1 MRIGFIGGGNMA
13 KAIAVGAVNCG
24 VVAPEDVYIYDKD
37 AEKMN
42 KLCDEYSFIACRSQG
57 ELEIKSDIV
66 ILAVKPNVAKSVLNA
81 ITKAKAL
88 VSIVAG
94 LDVKTITSSIKSDT
108 RILRVMPNTPLMVG
122 CGATAF
128 AYPSTLID
136 EEYSYIKSLF
146 SGLGK
151 VVEVD
156 ERYFSAVTGVSG
168 SGPAYAYMFIE
179 ALADAG
185 VKHGLSRDT
194 AKMLAAQTVIG
205 AGKMVLETG
214 KHPAQLKDEVCSPG
228 GTTIE
233 AVAVLENM
241 GMRAAVINA
250 VDACVDKADK
260 L

>member
-13 KAIAVGAVNCG
+13 KAIAIGAVNCG
-24 VVAPEDVYIYDKD
+24 VVAAADVYIYDKD

-42 KLCDEYSFIACRSQG
+42 SLCAEYSFNACRSQG

-66 ILAVKPNVAKSVLNA
+66 ILAVKPNVAKSVLNG
-81 ITKAKAL
+81 ISKAKAL

-94 LDVKTITSSIKSDT
+94 LDLMAINSSIKSDT

-128 AYPSTLID
+128 AYPSTLTD

-146 SGLGK
+146 GGLGE
-151 VVEVD
+151 VVEV
-156 ERYFSAVTGVSG
+156 EEKYFSAVTGVSG
-168 SGPAYAYMFIE
+168 SGPAYAYIFIE